1 MLLLKRDKQEVFLLC
16 VLLCSQSWIYRSSR
30 DSRHESS
37 KPAAWVVTGCLE
49 SCAAAQQTHCA
60 KCVMQIILFTIYTI
74 CRMSPLLTL
83 LYIWTCLLYLL
94 FCLSTLFFS
103 QSVNLS
109 HCCLSIFLSAS
120 IFNSLRY
127 HRYSSSL
134 RHPGKLNFVFNIV
147 EFPACSGRP
156 AGRRGLCT
164 GGLFDLISPMLV
176 LPGNVE
182 SSSKTA
188 VPKVMSTVERAAES
202 GLCSLTSWPM
212 LFLVCRCYS
221 PNFQV

>member
-1 MLLLKRDKQEVFLLC
+1 MLM
-16 VLLCSQSWIYRSSR
+16 I
-30 DSRHESS
+30 H
-37 KPAAWVVTGCLE
+37 
-49 SCAAAQQTHCA
+49 
-60 KCVMQIILFTIYTI
+60 FTIYTI
-74 CRMSPLLTL
+74 CRISPLLIL
-83 LYIWTCLLYLL
+83 LYICACLLYLL
-94 FCLSTLFFS
+94 LCLSTLFFS
-103 QSVNLS
+103 QSVNLSHTLS

-120 IFNSLRY
+120 IFNSRRY
-127 HRYSSSL
+127 HNCSSCL

-188 VPKVMSTVERAAES
+188 VPKVMSRVECAAES
-202 GLCSLTSWPM
+202 GLCSLNSWRM
-212 LFLVCRCYS
+212 FFLFCRCSS
-221 PNFQV
+221 PNVQV